1 MVYGALPF
9 DGEGYCCQHPS
20 VRIAKKKAMGGWEVS
35 HINSC
40 VFFLSFQTNIRI
52 SRRKMNRTGDMWIR
66 TYWGYVDKDY
76 RPNGQGVMKYEDGT
90 EWEGVWCEGSQV
102 NGKLKKA
109 KGKSAKSKF

>member
-1 MVYGALPF
+1 VKNLKTEDESGKH
-9 DGEGYCCQHPS
+9 G
-20 VRIAKKKAMGGWEVS
+20 
-35 HINSC
+35 
-40 VFFLSFQTNIRI
+40 
-52 SRRKMNRTGDMWIR
+52 